1 MMQLIHTRT
10 SETLATQTTTTKARM
25 KSGEGSFYS
34 LTRRS
39 KAQKLLVT
47 FALEFI

>member
-1 MMQLIHTRT
+1 MIQLIHIRT
-10 SETLATQTTTTKARM
+10 SETLATEPAIMKARM

-34 LTRRS
+34 LTGTS

-47 FALEFI
+47 FALGFI